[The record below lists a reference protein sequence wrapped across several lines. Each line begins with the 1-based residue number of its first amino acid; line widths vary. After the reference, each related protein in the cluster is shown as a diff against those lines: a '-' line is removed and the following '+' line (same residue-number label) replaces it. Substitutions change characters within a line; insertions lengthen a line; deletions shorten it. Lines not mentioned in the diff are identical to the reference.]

1 MERVMVFVDGS
12 NFYHGLKATLNR
24 TDVDFLKFSV
34 KLCGEGR
41 WVHTHYYNSPRRR
54 AEDEGKYRDQ
64 QRFFNY
70 LRTEKGLTLHLGRLE
85 PRTRTYAS
93 CGASYVVNVEKDV
106 DVNLAVDM
114 LAGAFDD
121 QYDVCVL
128 VSGDGDF
135 ANLLAAVKR
144 LGKQV
149 KVAYFGTGRAR
160 ALTREADE
168 FIHLTEEFL
177 KSCWKS

>member
-1 MERVMVFVDGS
+1 MSQG
-12 NFYHGLKATLNR
+12 
-24 TDVDFLKFSV
+24 
-34 KLCGEGR
+34 GR

-54 AEDEGKYRDQ
+54 DEGEAKYRDQ

-70 LRTEKGLTLHLGRLE
+70 LRTVKGLTLHLGRLE
-85 PRTRTYAS
+85 PRTRTCAN
-93 CGASYVVNVEKDV
+93 CGASYGVNVEKDV

-114 LAGAFDD
+114 LAAAFDD
-121 QYDVCVL
+121 QYDACVL

-168 FIHLTEEFL
+168 FIHLDGQFM
-177 KSCWKS
+177 KGCWKSE